1 MENDADETP
10 APENDPELRRR
21 FTPAAEV
28 HRDDY
33 DRNPRL
39 NWSRLRLLERSPA
52 HYKAGYGDESDSLR
66 LGTAVHMAVLEPA
79 RYAKEYV
86 VYPGK
91 TRRGKEWEAFE
102 TDAVRRGL
110 TVVSRSEQAKTLAV
124 RDAVHGNR
132 RAMEYLS
139 GGKPEVTY
147 EWTIGADDVRFE
159 CKGRADYVGP
169 LGIVDLKSTQ
179 CAAPK
184 AFAHS
189 VLKYGY
195 DGQAAWYRDGYQRSH
210 GARVPFT
217 IIAVE
222 SAPPHLVTVFRMP
235 DAVMQRGQER
245 YETLLAKLHD
255 CQTRNYWGGYVEAD
269 EVDLELPPVGGWME
283 E

>member
-1 MENDADETP
+1 MENDADE
-10 APENDPELRRR
+10 
-21 FTPAAEV
+21 TPAAEV

-91 TRRGKEWEAFE
+91 VRRGKEWDAFE

-110 TVVSRSEQAKTLAV
+110 TVVSRSEQAKTLAT
-124 RDAVHGNR
+124 RDAVLANR
-132 RAMEYLS
+132 RAMEYLT
-139 GGKPEVTY
+139 GGKPEVTF
-147 EWTIGADDVRFE
+147 EWEIGAGDLRFE
-159 CKGRADYVGP
+159 CKARADYDGP
-169 LGIVDLKSTQ
+169 LGLVDLKSTQ

-195 DGQAAWYRDGYQRSH
+195 DGQAAWYRDGKQRDPRYGQRS
-210 GARVPFT
+210 PFT

-235 DAVMQRGQER
+235 KAVLERGQER